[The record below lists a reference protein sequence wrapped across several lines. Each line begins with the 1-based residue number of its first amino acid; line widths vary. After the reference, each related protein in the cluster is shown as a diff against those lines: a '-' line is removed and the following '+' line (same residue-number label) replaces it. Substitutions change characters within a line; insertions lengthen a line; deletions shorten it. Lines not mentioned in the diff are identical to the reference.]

1 MAKRDTLTDLPG
13 FGPEEGTEEQGGPTL
28 RHWASLVFGAVRRR
42 PGAFAA
48 WLLVGLGGCLA
59 FYLLRTPV
67 YRVETRVLAQRL
79 QSLPS
84 ITRGTTPEDQP
95 TRSAWEL
102 VHRRENLVAI
112 IKETKLAP
120 PRGAAESPGLW
131 TRIRRAVE
139 SVGSESTDDDAMN
152 ALVTRLNAALNV
164 TTAEGTVTI
173 SVEWPDPQQAYH
185 IVETALQNFL
195 EARQL
200 QEITAIDEAISLM
213 AGRVSTLRANLLAEE
228 ARESARTAAG
238 AGRMPRLAVAP
249 SRSATAALPSE
260 DLARVKSLLDAKERS
275 IRDMEEFRRRR
286 LLDLQ
291 AQLEERRGVF
301 SDAHPSVISLRK
313 EIDAL
318 SLESPQ
324 VAALREEERSLRDE
338 YAALLAAES
347 RRTGTTGAAP
357 VAEAPPPA
365 PVIRLPSSSSSGEVS
380 ERLRDARTQYHQM
393 VERLND
399 AQLAL
404 DTSRAAFKY
413 RYSVVWPAQVPKD
426 PVSPKAVRVFGLG
439 GILSVILALAA
450 VTLVDVRRG
459 TIVERWQV
467 EQTMG
472 LPVLGEIGRH

>member
-1 MAKRDTLTDLPG
+1 LWYVSTMARRDSPADLPG
-13 FGPEEGTEEQGGPTL
+13 YDADEGSDEQGGPTL
-28 RHWASLVFGAVRRR
+28 VHWVTLVLGAVRRR
-42 PGAFAA
+42 PGLFVAV
-48 WLLVGLGGCLA
+48 LLGGLA
-59 FYLLRTPV
+59 CSLAYYLLRTPV

-84 ITRGTTPEDQP
+84 ITRGTTPDDVP

-102 VHRRENLVAI
+102 VHRRENLMAI
-112 IKETKLAP
+112 IKENKLAP
-120 PRGAAESPGLW
+120 PPSGKDPGGLW
-131 TRIRRAVE
+131 AGVKRAA
-139 SVGSESTDDDAMN
+139 SNLGSGSNDEDVMN
-152 ALVTRLNAALNV
+152 ALVARLNTALNV

-195 EARQL
+195 ESRQL

-228 ARESARTAAG
+228 AREMSRTADG
-238 AGRMPRLAVAP
+238 ASRL
-249 SRSATAALPSE
+249 SRSIAAGTRSAMLPPNE
-260 DLARVKSLLDAKERS
+260 NLARVKSLLDAKERS

-291 AQLEERRGVF
+291 SQLEEKRGVY

-324 VAALREEERSLRDE
+324 IAALREEEKALREE
-338 YAALLAAES
+338 YGTLL
-347 RRTGTTGAAP
+347 
-357 VAEAPPPA
+357 VAEGRPRPGPAPEVLPPP
-365 PVIRLPSSSSSGEVS
+365 IRIPSSSGSGEVS
-380 ERLRDARTQYHQM
+380 ERLRDARSQYQQM
-393 VERLND
+393 VERLNE

-413 RYSVVWPAQVPKD
+413 RYSVVWPAQVPRD
-426 PVSPKAVRVFGLG
+426 PVSPNPLRVFSAG
-439 GILSVILALAA
+439 GVLSLLLAFAA
-450 VTLVDVRRG
+450 VSLIDRKSVV
-459 TIVERWQV
+459 
-467 EQTMG
+467 
-472 LPVLGEIGRH
+472 

>member
-1 MAKRDTLTDLPG
+1 MARRDTQTDLPG
-13 FGPEEGTEEQGGPTL
+13 YGGEEGPEEQAGPTL
-28 RHWASLVFGAVRRR
+28 LDWASLVLGAARRR
-42 PGAFAA
+42 PGMFAA
-48 WLLVGLGGCLA
+48 VLLGGVALSLA
-59 FYLLRTPV
+59 YFVMRTPV

-84 ITRGTTPEDQP
+84 ITRGTTPDDVP

-112 IKETKLAP
+112 IKENKLAP
-120 PRGAAESPGLW
+120 RPGDTASNGLW
-131 TRIRRAVE
+131 ARIQQAF
-139 SVGSESTDDDAMN
+139 SNLGSGSSDDDAMN
-152 ALVTRLNAALNV
+152 ALVARLNTALNV
-164 TTAEGTVTI
+164 TTSEGTVTI
-173 SVEWPDPQQAYH
+173 TVEWPDAQQAYH

-195 EARQL
+195 ESRQL

-228 ARESARTAAG
+228 ARD
-238 AGRMPRLAVAP
+238 M
-249 SRSATAALPSE
+249 SRSADGASRLSRSISAGTRPAVLPPNE
-260 DLARVKSLLDAKERS
+260 NLARVKSLLDAKERS

-291 AQLEERRGVF
+291 SQLEEKRGVY

-324 VAALREEERSLRDE
+324 IAALRDEEKALREE
-338 YAALLAAES
+338 YGTLL
-347 RRTGTTGAAP
+347 
-357 VAEAPPPA
+357 VAEGRPRPAPAPEVLPPP
-365 PVIRLPSSSSSGEVS
+365 IRIPSSSGSGEVS
-380 ERLRDARTQYHQM
+380 ERLRDARSQYQQM
-393 VERLND
+393 VERLNE

-413 RYSVVWPAQVPKD
+413 RYSVVWPAQVPRD
-426 PVSPKAVRVFGLG
+426 PVSPNPLRVFSAG
-439 GILSVILALAA
+439 GVLSLLLAFAA
-450 VTLVDVRRG
+450 VSLTDIRKG

-467 EQTMG
+467 ERT
-472 LPVLGEIGRH
+472 LNLTVLGEIGRR

>member
-1 MAKRDTLTDLPG
+1 MARRDTLTDLPG
-13 FGPEEGTEEQGGPTL
+13 FEGDEGPDDQGGPTL
-28 RHWASLVFGAVRRR
+28 LHWASLVLGSVRRR
-42 PGAFAA
+42 PRLFVAV
-48 WLLVGLGGCLA
+48 LLGGLA
-59 FYLLRTPV
+59 CSLAYYLVRAPV

-84 ITRGTTPEDQP
+84 ITRGTTPDDVP

-112 IKETKLAP
+112 IKENKLAP
-120 PRGAAESPGLW
+120 PPGGKESVGLW
-131 TRIRRAVE
+131 TRIQRAF
-139 SVGSESTDDDAMN
+139 SDLGSSANDDDAMN
-152 ALVTRLNAALNV
+152 ALVARLNAALNV

-228 ARESARTAAG
+228 ARE
-238 AGRMPRLAVAP
+238 M
-249 SRSATAALPSE
+249 SRSADGASRLRSLAASSRTTVVAPNE
-260 DLARVKSLLDAKERS
+260 NLARVKSLLDAKERS

-291 AQLEERRGVF
+291 SQLEEKRGVY

-313 EIDAL
+313 EVDAL

-324 VAALREEERSLRDE
+324 IAALREEEKALREE
-338 YAALLAAES
+338 YAVLLAAEGHP
-347 RRTGTTGAAP
+347 RPAGAATTD
-357 VAEAPPPA
+357 ALPPPVRI
-365 PVIRLPSSSSSGEVS
+365 PSLPGGAEVS
-380 ERLRDARTQYHQM
+380 ERLRDARSQYQQM
-393 VERLND
+393 VERLNE

-413 RYSVVWPAQVPKD
+413 RYSVVWPAQVPRD
-426 PVSPKAVRVFGLG
+426 PVSPNPVRVFGAGAL
-439 GILSVILALAA
+439 LSLLVAFAA
-450 VTLVDVRRG
+450 VSLVDVRRG

-467 EQTMG
+467 ERTLG
-472 LPVLGEIGRH
+472 LPVLGEIGRR